1 MNIGAQKRINAIL
14 QNVQSG
20 VSPEFIEK
28 GKTAQVGEIREW
40 TGQKMQKTVNGWIPV
55 KEGTG
60 SKGEHR
66 FEDKGGGKFELEI
79 PGKGGAQIAEG
90 NGQFEVKVW
99 NKDFKYLTDDSKRH
113 VFDSK
118 SAAESFARELLNKQ
132 ISGTSSKED
141 PLANPVKEKMGSNE
155 KSLVQKIS
163 SELKEGTFDEN
174 SKLVSL
180 MDNVD
185 GDAQNKE
192 IKKELDKKGL
202 EMTQN
207 GRTITIKKRATS
219 PEEKKRRKIEADI
232 AEKKKWIT
240 RWDERSKNGADE
252 EARSSAK
259 EHAQK
264 LRNEVAEL
272 EQKLSR

>member
-28 GKTAQVGEIREW
+28 GKTAQVGETREW
-40 TGQKMQKTVNGWIPV
+40 NGQKMQKTVNGWIPV

-60 SKGEHR
+60 GKGEHR

-118 SAAESFARELLNKQ
+118 SAAESFARELLNKKT
-132 ISGTSSKED
+132 SESSSKED
-141 PLANPVKEKMGSNE
+141 PLANLVKEKMGSNE

-207 GRTITIKKRATS
+207 GRTITIKKKATS

>member
-40 TGQKMQKTVNGWIPV
+40 NGQKMQKTVNGWIPV

-99 NKDFKYLTDDSKRH
+99 NKDFQYLTDSGTVTLTDRKRLLWQNYFQGNLFPMQNRL
-113 VFDSK
+113 VFLICIQKQCIKLTICLHNAPGFIVRICKRKHIPDKPGHPVSLTFYGFQK
-118 SAAESFARELLNKQ
+118 SAGIF
-132 ISGTSSKED
+132 
-141 PLANPVKEKMGSNE
+141 PVRFHC
-155 KSLVQKIS
+155 LY
-163 SELKEGTFDEN
+163 T
-174 SKLVSL
+174 
-180 MDNVD
+180 
-185 GDAQNKE
+185 
-192 IKKELDKKGL
+192 
-202 EMTQN
+202 
-207 GRTITIKKRATS
+207 
-219 PEEKKRRKIEADI
+219 
-232 AEKKKWIT
+232 
-240 RWDERSKNGADE
+240 
-252 EARSSAK
+252 
-259 EHAQK
+259 
-264 LRNEVAEL
+264 
-272 EQKLSR
+272 

>member
-40 TGQKMQKTVNGWIPV
+40 NGQKMQKTVNGWIPV

-66 FEDKGGGKFELEI
+66 FEDKGGGRFELEI

-99 NKDFKYLTDDSKRH
+99 NKDFKYLTDDTKRH

-132 ISGTSSKED
+132 TSGTSSKED

-192 IKKELDKKGL
+192 IKKEPKPGWVHWFFSFDDNAGL
-202 EMTQN
+202 
-207 GRTITIKKRATS
+207 

>member
-40 TGQKMQKTVNGWIPV
+40 NGQKMQKTVNGWIPV

-60 SKGEHR
+60 GKGEHR

-118 SAAESFARELLNKQ
+118 SAAESFARELLNKKT
-132 ISGTSSKED
+132 SESSSKED

-207 GRTITIKKRATS
+207 GRTITIKKKATS
-219 PEEKKRRKIEADI
+219 PEEKKLRKIEADI
-232 AEKKKWIT
+232 AEKKK
-240 RWDERSKNGADE
+240 
-252 EARSSAK
+252 
-259 EHAQK
+259 
-264 LRNEVAEL
+264 
-272 EQKLSR
+272 

>member
-141 PLANPVKEKMGSNE
+141 PP
-155 KSLVQKIS
+155 
-163 SELKEGTFDEN
+163 
-174 SKLVSL
+174 
-180 MDNVD
+180 
-185 GDAQNKE
+185 
-192 IKKELDKKGL
+192 
-202 EMTQN
+202 
-207 GRTITIKKRATS
+207 ITIKKRATS

>member
-40 TGQKMQKTVNGWIPV
+40 TVNGWIPV

-240 RWDERSKNGADE
+240 RWDERSKNGADK